1 MEDNEVYGVVRQA
14 VEDAVR
20 NVVCPKVFPFDRD
33 IHIVNAAGLCSTL
46 WKMRDGMAR
55 LIEDKKAQRFTLKEV
70 GVPAISPAH
79 PRLNVKD
86 GGYYQDDVLHEQ
98 EAADMMISTL
108 DKEIVRLTY
117 LVHLIDMGVEYGCK
131 NFGTKSDQFHR
142 YVVKGVSSDEL
153 SHEYGVSTT
162 IIQRNINYVW
172 SEVGRFLFTD
182 YNLNDTLWP
191 YIVVGDDPRALPR
204 RK

>member
-1 MEDNEVYGVVRQA
+1 MEDNEIYGVVRQA
-14 VEDAVR
+14 VEDGVR
-20 NVVCPKVFPFDRD
+20 NAVCPKVFPFDRD

-46 WKMRDGMAR
+46 WKMRDGMAG
-55 LIEDKKAQRFTLKEV
+55 LIEDKKAQRFTLKEA

-98 EAADMMISTL
+98 EAADMMITTL

-117 LVHLIDMGVEYGCK
+117 LVHLIDMGVEYGTK
-131 NFGTKSDQFHR
+131 KFGTKSEQFR
-142 YVVKGVSSDEL
+142 RSVVDGEASDVIA
-153 SHEYGVSTT
+153 HDYGVSAT
-162 IIQRNINYVW
+162 IVQRNVNYVW
-172 SEVGRFLFTD
+172 GQVGRFLFTD
-182 YNLNDTLWP
+182 YDLNDTLWP
-191 YIVVGDDPRALPR
+191 YVNLGEDKRVLPR